1 MGRLF
6 QAEQLDSLTAS
17 APEFK
22 PTGWSAL
29 HMLAFRPD
37 RPGQRGELAR
47 LLLDKDAD
55 PNLVT
60 NTVRLAT
67 PLHTAAGT
75 CNFEVA
81 KVLLSRGDIKVNPK
95 NKDNKHPWD
104 CAKSNKKMQELL
116 WDNGGRESQD
126 KTGKSS
132 RDEPNSRS
140 GTSKSRFARAAN
152 WRAGQNRR

>member
-1 MGRLF
+1 
-6 QAEQLDSLTAS
+6 
-17 APEFK
+17 
-22 PTGWSAL
+22 
-29 HMLAFRPD
+29 MLANRQD
-37 RPGQRGELAR
+37 AWHQRAELAR

-81 KVLLSRGDIKVNPK
+81 KVLLSHGDVKVNPK

-104 CAKSNKKMQELL
+104 CAESNRAMQKLL
-116 WDNGGRESQD
+116 EDNGGEESKD

-132 RDEPNSRS
+132 RDEQNSRR
-140 GTSKSRFARAAN
+140 GTNKKRMARAAN
-152 WRAGQNRR
+152 WKDRH

>member
-1 MGRLF
+1 M
-6 QAEQLDSLTAS
+6 
-17 APEFK
+17 
-22 PTGWSAL
+22 
-29 HMLAFRPD
+29 HMLANRQD
-37 RPGQRGELAR
+37 AWDQRAELAR

-67 PLHTAAGT
+67 PLHMAAGT

-104 CAKSNKKMQELL
+104 CAESNKKMQELL
-116 WDNGGRESQD
+116 EKKGGKESKD

-132 RDEPNSRS
+132 RDERNSRS
-140 GTSKSRFARAAN
+140 GTSKSRIARAAN